1 MKIMVLRNVFIGGK
15 FFAEGERP
23 DVAEKD
29 AKTLIAMKKA
39 RALTAGDAEAI
50 EKALR
55 RRFADVALRYVETG
69 AGPDEEDSEKALTGK
84 PADAP
89 EDKGGKRK

>member
-55 RRFADVALRYVETG
+55 
-69 AGPDEEDSEKALTGK
+69 EDSEKALAGK
-84 PADAP
+84 LIDAS
-89 EDKGGKRK
+89 EDKGGKKK

>member
-39 RALTAGDAEAI
+39 RAIKAEDAEAT

-55 RRFADVALRYVETG
+55 
-69 AGPDEEDSEKALTGK
+69 EDSEKALAGK
-84 PADAP
+84 LIDAS
-89 EDKGGKRK
+89 EDKGGKKK

>member
-15 FFAEGERP
+15 VFAE
-23 DVAEKD
+23 
-29 AKTLIAMKKA
+29 
-39 RALTAGDAEAI
+39 
-50 EKALR
+50 
-55 RRFADVALRYVETG
+55 
-69 AGPDEEDSEKALTGK
+69 GK

>member
-15 FFAEGERP
+15 FFAEGEKA
-23 DVAEKD
+23 DVTEKE
-29 AKTLIAMKKA
+29 AKALIAMKKA
-39 RALTAGDAEAI
+39 RTVTAGDAEAI

-55 RRFADVALRYVETG
+55 
-69 AGPDEEDSEKALTGK
+69 EDSEKALTGK

>member
-55 RRFADVALRYVETG
+55 
-69 AGPDEEDSEKALTGK
+69 EDSEKALTGK
-84 PADAP
+84 LIDAS
-89 EDKGGKRK
+89 EDKGGKKK

>member
-23 DVAEKD
+23 DVADKD
-29 AKTLIAMKKA
+29 ARTLIAMKKA
-39 RALTAGDAEAI
+39 RALTARDAEAV
-50 EKALR
+50 EQALR
-55 RRFADVALRYVETG
+55 
-69 AGPDEEDSEKALTGK
+69 EDSEKALTGK

>member
-23 DVAEKD
+23 DVADKD

-39 RALTAGDAEAI
+39 RALTAGDADGSVPYNVGFPASDPR
-50 EKALR
+50 AR
-55 RRFADVALRYVETG
+55 TW
-69 AGPDEEDSEKALTGK
+69 K
-84 PADAP
+84 PNA
-89 EDKGGKRK
+89 

>member
-39 RALTAGDAEAI
+39 RAITPEDAEAI
-50 EKALR
+50 EKSLR
-55 RRFADVALRYVETG
+55 
-69 AGPDEEDSEKALTGK
+69 EDSEKALTGK
-84 PADAP
+84 MIDAP
-89 EDKGGKRK
+89 EYKGGKRK